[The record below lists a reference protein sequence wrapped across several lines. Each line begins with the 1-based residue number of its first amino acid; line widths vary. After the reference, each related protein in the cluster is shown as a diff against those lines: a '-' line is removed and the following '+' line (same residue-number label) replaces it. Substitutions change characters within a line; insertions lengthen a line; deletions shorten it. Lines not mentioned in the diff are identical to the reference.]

1 MFLHSVK
8 NGRITFIHRNN
19 LLIALSK
26 NTHYIEQKGNMYKRK
41 HLNLL
46 KNRLLESRR
55 HIQVIVGPRQVGKTT
70 LISQLIKEE
79 KFFINYISAD
89 NVSNAGEEWIKQQWE
104 LVRLKLDSP
113 TIEEQILAIDE
124 IQKIN
129 NWSEIIKKYWDEDTF
144 KNRNIKIVLLGSS
157 QMLMQKGL
165 SESLAGRFE
174 IIFMNQWTFPEMK
187 EAFGFD
193 ENKYLYFGGYP
204 GSAGL
209 INDEQRWRD
218 YILNSLIET
227 TLFKDILL
235 ITRIDKPAL
244 LRRLFEL
251 GSSYSGQIVSYSKI
265 LGQLDD
271 AGNSTTLSNY
281 LSLLDKGGL
290 LTGVDKYSKIKIR
303 QRASSPKWQVKDNSL
318 LSVMSDKTFEQVRD
332 NKSLFGRFV
341 ESLIG
346 AHLLNFSI
354 DGNFKVYYWRDGIF
368 EVDFILEK
376 QDKIIALEVKSNY
389 QKTQKGIRE
398 FSKRFNPDKTFIISE
413 EGISWKEFIKINPVD
428 LF

>member
-1 MFLHSVK
+1 MF
-8 NGRITFIHRNN
+8 
-19 LLIALSK
+19 
-26 NTHYIEQKGNMYKRK
+26 KRR
-41 HLNLL
+41 HLNIL
-46 KNRLLESRR
+46 KNRLLENRKF
-55 HIQVIVGPRQVGKTT
+55 IQVIAGPRQVGKTT
-70 LISQLIKEE
+70 LILQLIKEE
-79 KFFINYISAD
+79 KFNIHYISAD
-89 NVSNAGEEWIKQQWE
+89 NVSNAGEEWVKQQWE
-104 LVRLKLDSP
+104 LVRIKISSSHE
-113 TIEEQILAIDE
+113 TEQIIAIDE

-129 NWSEIIKKYWDEDTF
+129 NWSEIVKKFWDDDTF
-144 KNRNIKIVLLGSS
+144 NNRNIKLILLGSS

-174 IIFMNQWTFPEMK
+174 IIFMNQWRFTEMN

-193 ENKYLYFGGYP
+193 ENQYLYFGGYP

-209 INDEQRWRD
+209 INDEQRWKD

-235 ITRIDKPAL
+235 MTRIDKPEL

-281 LSLLDKGGL
+281 LSLLDRGGL
-290 LTGVDKYSKIKIR
+290 LKGIDKYSKIKIR
-303 QRASSPKWQVKDNSL
+303 QRASSPKWQVKDNSF
-318 LSVMSDKTFEQVRD
+318 LSVMSNKTFKQVLND
-332 NKSLFGRFV
+332 NSLFGRFV

-346 AHLLNFSI
+346 VNLLNDSV
-354 DGNFKVYYWRDGIF
+354 DGNYKVYYWRDGIF
-368 EVDFILEK
+368 EVDFIIEK

-389 QKTQKGIRE
+389 QKKAKGIRE
-398 FSKRFNPDKTFIISE
+398 FSKRFNPDKSFIIGE
-413 EGISWKEFIKINPVD
+413 EGIKWNEFIKINPIE